1 MNVKHFLAFVIAGCL
16 VFWAAGP
23 AVAGQEASG
32 APSAYLPKMHYESEP
47 VLDGTDI
54 IHDFILQNKGTE
66 PLKIENVHTD

>member
-16 VFWAAGP
+16 VFWA
-23 AVAGQEASG
+23 AGQEASG

-66 PLKIENVHTD
+66 PLKIENVHAD